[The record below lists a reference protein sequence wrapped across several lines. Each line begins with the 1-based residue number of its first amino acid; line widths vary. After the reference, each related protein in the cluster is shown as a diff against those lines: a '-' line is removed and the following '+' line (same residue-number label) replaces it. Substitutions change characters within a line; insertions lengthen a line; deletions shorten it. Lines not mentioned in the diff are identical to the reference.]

1 MEKELGALGDEKLD
15 MSQQRALAA
24 QKASSILGCIIRG
37 VASKTREVIVALYS
51 TLVGPHLE
59 YCIQIWS
66 SGDLLNKSDPM
77 FGTPLL

>member
-1 MEKELGALGDEKLD
+1 MGALGDEKLD

-51 TLVGPHLE
+51 ILIRPHLE
-59 YCIQIWS
+59 NCV
-66 SGDLLNKSDPM
+66 
-77 FGTPLL
+77 